1 MDWID
6 KQGIETLQKQALSE
20 QTISEYGSNGAQF
33 SGKHRKG
40 RQRRLRHRCHSKYG
54 ILTAK
59 FHLLGVPPL
68 IPLPPGNLLRFEA
81 NSILGSKR
89 GWPQSGTFPLPTKG
103 NPPFVPRQ
111 GRAAACA
118 AAREPASPQ
127 TGRALTG
134 AVRRIYRWARGN
146 IASVPP
152 KGGLC
157 QREFCRNLPQIE
169 VS

>member
-1 MDWID
+1 MDRID
-6 KQGIETLQKQALSE
+6 KRRIETLQKQALYE
-20 QTISEYGSNGAQF
+20 HTISEYGSNGAQLR
-33 SGKHRKG
+33 GRVRKG
-40 RQRRLRHRCHSKYG
+40 RQRRLQRRCHSKYG

-59 FHLLGVPPL
+59 FHLLGAPPL

-81 NSILGSKR
+81 NSIFGHKR
-89 GWPQSGTFPLPTKG
+89 GWSQSGTFPLPTKG

-111 GRAAACA
+111 GRASACA

-146 IASVPP
+146 IAAMPP